1 MSKIIAHC
9 PRECP
14 VGSGTI
20 WDDCGHAG
28 SGLSLLTSVHCAA
41 DGRSA
46 IAAYVDVVKATTA
59 GDDATAV
66 TVGKKS

>member
-1 MSKIIAHC
+1 M
-9 PRECP
+9 
-14 VGSGTI
+14 GSGTI

-28 SGLSLLTSVHCAA
+28 SGLSPLTSVHCAA

-59 GDDATAV
+59 GDD
-66 TVGKKS
+66 GDGSDCREKS